1 MHLLSATGALRISVF
16 ALLTAAICQGA
27 ELKGETLHAWAD
39 YTAQVDQQT
48 EQSGKDRKCFL
59 RIDEDKNRFG
69 QLLAGAIIVEP
80 VGEHVP
86 IHVPSGL
93 IHHWMGAVFVP
104 NATIA
109 DLLAVTRDYAH
120 YRDYY
125 KPGVANG
132 EVISRSE
139 SKDDF
144 TIRIVNNSL
153 LSSTSLLGTYTTTFV
168 PQSEKR
174 WYSIS
179 ATSQMREIKSYGSP
193 DEEELEP
200 GHGSGYIW
208 RLHTVARMEER
219 DGGVVLELEA
229 LALSRDIPA
238 ALRCFVDPIV
248 RRISRDSLEKS
259 LNETAQAVRG
269 HLDQCAREAHQSGGV
284 NRIMVSRFCSQ
295 HADYSGLWDQKLAR
309 NASR

>member
-1 MHLLSATGALRISVF
+1 MHLLSATGALKISVF
-16 ALLTAAICQGA
+16 AFLIATICQGA
-27 ELKGETLHAWAD
+27 ELKQETLHAWAG
-39 YTAQVDQQT
+39 YTTQADQQA
-48 EQSGKDRKCFL
+48 EQSGKDGKCFL
-59 RIDEDKNRFG
+59 WVDRDKDRYS
-69 QLLAGAIIVEP
+69 QLLAGAVIVQP

-86 IHVPSGL
+86 MHVPSGL
-93 IHHWMGAVFVP
+93 IHHWIGAVFVP
-104 NATIA
+104 NASIA

-125 KPGVANG
+125 KPGVASA
-132 EVISRSE
+132 EVIARSE

-144 TIRIVNNSL
+144 TIRMVNNSL
-153 LSSTSLLGTYTTTFV
+153 LSSTSFLGTYTTTFV
-168 PQSEKR
+168 PQSDRR

-179 ATSQMREIKSYGSP
+179 ATSQMQEIKSYGLP
-193 DEEELEP
+193 DEEQLDP
-200 GHGSGYIW
+200 GHGNGYIW

-229 LALSRDIPA
+229 IALSRDIPA

-259 LNETAQAVRG
+259 LNETAEAVRG
-269 HLDQCAREAHQSGGV
+269 HLDQCAREAHQPAGA